1 MSISVPGRFL
11 LETSTQLSH
20 SWFCTDIL
28 YLRPSVFIRTKT
40 FALWCAQVVVNSKVN
55 KSAFEQTILVID
67 LIHFG

>member
-1 MSISVPGRFL
+1 MSISVPRRFL
-11 LETSTQLSH
+11 LEASTQLSH
-20 SWFCTDIL
+20 SWFCTDLL

-40 FALWCAQVVVNSKVN
+40 FDLWCAQAVVNSKVN